1 MGFSSTREVNYKP
14 NLYAELIQRI
24 DVSHVPK
31 YGPTNRYYSGPRFRP
46 AILGLRTREVNTDE
60 LRSVA
65 KTYEVVVDEKREEHC
80 RHLLNG
86 LGTPLAAIDAL
97 PA

>member
-1 MGFSSTREVNYKP
+1 MSVVFLST
-14 NLYAELIQRI
+14 
-24 DVSHVPK
+24 
-31 YGPTNRYYSGPRFRP
+31 GPPTGTILAP
-46 AILGLRTREVNTDE
+46 AFDLPSFELRTSKVNTDE

-86 LGTPLAAIDAL
+86 LDTPVAAIDAL